1 MDLAYLLARP
11 DLGGGT
17 KVVLEHAALLAA
29 RGHRVSV
36 LGEGPLPAL
45 YGFRGRYVDLEREAP
60 PAPLDLV
67 IATFWTTLVRARELA
82 LGPVA
87 HFCQGFEGEIPHFR
101 ADWPAI
107 ARAYSAP
114 APALAVT
121 PRLAALIG
129 ERFGRPAR
137 LAPPALDPTLA
148 PRFRLAPRRR
158 PWIALYGV
166 FEAEVKGIATGL
178 DAVAA
183 LRGRGCPARLL
194 RVSVFP
200 LSAAERERLA
210 PDRYLES
217 VPPAAAA
224 RALAGCDLLLFPV
237 REQEGF
243 GLPLLEA
250 MALGV
255 PAVASRTPGLEFL
268 TGGAGARL
276 AAAGDGGAFAD
287 EAAALLGSARAWRAQ
302 RRAGRAAASR
312 FAPERVGA
320 ELDAAV
326 EWARAQARGTA

>member
-29 RGHRVSV
+29 RGHRVTV
-36 LGEGPLPAL
+36 LGDGPLPAL
-45 YGFRGRYVDLEREAP
+45 YGFRGRYVDLERDGP
-60 PAPLDLV
+60 PGPQDLV
-67 IATFWTTLVRARELA
+67 IATFWTTLARARALG

-101 ADWPAI
+101 TDWPAI
-107 ARAYSAP
+107 ERAYSAP
-114 APALAVT
+114 IPALAVT
-121 PRLAALIG
+121 PRLAALLS
-129 ERFGRPAR
+129 ERFGRLAR
-137 LAPPALDPTLA
+137 VVPPALDRELR

-158 PWIALYGV
+158 PWVALFGV

-178 DAVAA
+178 DAVAE
-183 LRGRGCPARLL
+183 LRRRGCPARLL

-210 PDRYLES
+210 IDRYLES

-237 REQEGF
+237 GPEEGF

-250 MALGV
+250 LALGV

-268 TGGAGARL
+268 TGGNGARL
-276 AAAGDGGAFAD
+276 VPPGDAAGFATA
-287 EAAALLGSARAWRAQ
+287 AAALLGSARAWRAQ
-302 RRAGRAAASR
+302 RRAGRAAADR
-312 FAPERVGA
+312 FDPGRIGA

-326 EWARAQARGTA
+326 EWARETAGGRS

>member
-29 RGHRVSV
+29 RGHRVTV
-36 LGEGPLPAL
+36 LGDGPLPAL
-45 YGFRGRYVDLEREAP
+45 YGFRGSYVDLERTAP
-60 PAPLDLV
+60 PAALDLV
-67 IATFWTTLVRARELA
+67 VATFWTTLSRARALA

-107 ARAYSAP
+107 ETAYAEP
-114 APALAVT
+114 APTLAVT
-121 PRLAALIG
+121 PRLVALMA

-137 LAPPALDPTLA
+137 LAPPALDPALA
-148 PRFRLAPRRR
+148 PGFRIAPRRR
-158 PWIALYGV
+158 PWIALFGV
-166 FEAEVKGIATGL
+166 YEAEVKGISTGL
-178 DAVAA
+178 DAFAE
-183 LRGRGCPARLL
+183 LRRRGCPARLL

-200 LSAAERERLA
+200 LSAAERARLA
-210 PDRYLES
+210 ADRYLES
-217 VPPAAAA
+217 VPPPVAA

-237 REQEGF
+237 LEAEGF
-243 GLPLLEA
+243 GLPLAEA

-276 AAAGDGGAFAD
+276 VPPGDAARFAAA
-287 EAAALLGSARAWRAQ
+287 AAELLGSARAWRAQ
-302 RRAGRAAASR
+302 RRAGRDAAAR
-312 FAPERVGA
+312 FAPERIA
-320 ELDAAV
+320 TELDAGV
-326 EWARAQARGTA
+326 EWARGAAGTRS